1 MSKIQEVRN
10 KLDSLDNEFY
20 LMSAMYNLHI
30 IQIKECYNRSII
42 EAYEPSLKTN
52 YDFATTYGNNQILF
66 YNVDDKSLKTINLS
80 IEMFHK
86 VWKLFLKNIEKLS
99 IKESSDSFFNT
110 LKDKRFFDTD
120 IGQITRKYI
129 YLKHKNSATIFY
141 NKIIFVYKFKTDA
154 ERKFLSK
161 NKNVWLFTS
170 DKILKTIEK
179 NKDGILKLKEPLPVK
194 CDPFDKNFCHKITN
208 DLLQKIR
215 NKTNGKIDIKIL
227 NINRQNKII
236 TLSTKIFLP
245 MEFIQYIQNYIY
257 ENTFYETIFAK
268 NKTK

>member
-1 MSKIQEVRN
+1 MNKTQEVRSELHS
-10 KLDSLDNEFY
+10 LDSEFY
-20 LMSAMYNLHI
+20 LMSAMHNLHI
-30 IQIKECYNRSII
+30 IQIKECYNRSIL

-66 YNVDDKSLKTINLS
+66 YDVDEKALKTINLS

-86 VWKLFLKNIEKLS
+86 IWKIFLKNIEKLS
-99 IKESSDSFFNT
+99 IKESSTSFFNT
-110 LKDKRFFDTD
+110 LKDKRFFNTD
-120 IGQITRKYI
+120 IGQLTRKYI
-129 YLKHKNSATIFY
+129 FLKHKNSTTLFY
-141 NKIIFVYKFKTDA
+141 NKIIFVYRFKTDS

-161 NKNVWLFTS
+161 NKNVWLYTS

-179 NKDGILKLKEPLPVK
+179 NKDKILKLKEPLPIK
-194 CDPFDKNFCHKITN
+194 CDPFDKNFCHKIAS

-215 NKTNGKIDIKIL
+215 NKTKGKIDIKIF
-227 NINRQNKII
+227 NINRQGKII

-245 MEFIQYIQNYIY
+245 MEFIEYIQNYIY
-257 ENTFYETIFAK
+257 ENTHYETIFAK